1 MKRTSDNKGRHLLGS
16 LFLTFAKIGAFTFG
30 GGWAMIS
37 IMQREIVDRHGWLD
51 EE

>member
-1 MKRTSDNKGRHLLGS
+1 MNQKHIYRQ
-16 LFLTFAKIGAFTFG
+16 LFMSFLRIGAFTFG

-37 IMQREIVDRHGWLD
+37 IMEKEIVDRHGWMSK